1 VGSSPGL
8 LVRAAGPGVHPG
20 RIGGPWLLSSL
31 VPSGLRAV
39 VVPSGLR
46 VSLHPHRCTAT
57 KWWNEHYAELLVMP
71 MPGFPA
77 LVAGVAVLS
86 GSA

>member
-1 VGSSPGL
+1 MPGPR
-8 LVRAAGPGVHPG
+8 VPG
-20 RIGGPWLLSSL
+20 GGPWLLSSL

-39 VVPSGLR
+39 VVPSRLR

-71 MPGFPA
+71 RLVGGLGVVPA
-77 LVAGVAVLS
+77 
-86 GSA
+86 

>member
-1 VGSSPGL
+1 L
-8 LVRAAGPGVHPG
+8 FQ
-20 RIGGPWLLSSL
+20 
-31 VPSGLRAV
+31 AV
-39 VVPSGLR
+39 VVPSPFSAR
-46 VSLHPHRCTAT
+46 VQPH
-57 KWWNEHYAELLVMP
+57 WWMTIRWWKAHYAELLVMP

>member
-1 VGSSPGL
+1 
-8 LVRAAGPGVHPG
+8 
-20 RIGGPWLLSSL
+20 
-31 VPSGLRAV
+31 
-39 VVPSGLR
+39 LR

>member
-46 VSLHPHRCTAT
+46 VSFQPHRCTAT
-57 KWWNEHYAELLVMP
+57 KWWNEHYADVRIMPTLVMES
-71 MPGFPA
+71 
-77 LVAGVAVLS
+77 LVRARKVPLR
-86 GSA
+86 SA